1 MIVLR
6 YAVFLVGFMLVGI
19 TFWFLDLQATTM
31 FLAGLLSPLPITI
44 PTVDVLGAPISIPAL
59 IVQWTISAGQIVTFH
74 RVAFTQDARILAMVF
89 TLINF
94 SMNVV
99 IVYSSWIE
107 SSVWFVKLFW
117 TVVCSGLTVLA
128 PELLIV
134 LGVMHSWN
142 AIRAQQTGSF
152 FGQMFHSGRRL
163 GESGHT
169 ESRDSRIP
177 QTGTVASGTGH
188 LRMGSTRDTSTSSN
202 SVFRRITFPA
212 NPISD
217 DEYDGR
223 RELS

>member
-6 YAVFLVGFMLVGI
+6 YVVFLIGFMLVGI

-31 FLAGLLSPLPITI
+31 FLAGLLSLLPITI
-44 PTVDVLGAPISIPAL
+44 PTVDVMGAQISLPAL
-59 IVQWTISAGQIVTFH
+59 IVQWTISAGQVVAFH
-74 RVAFTQDARILAMVF
+74 RVALTHEARILAIGF

-94 SMNVV
+94 SMNVI

-142 AIRAQQTGSF
+142 AICDRQTGSF
-152 FGQMFHSGRRL
+152 FWQMFHSGLRL

-169 ESRDSRIP
+169 EPSPPPPRVPRTP
-177 QTGTVASGTGH
+177 QTGTVASGK
-188 LRMGSTRDTSTSSN
+188 STSI
-202 SVFRRITFPA
+202 FRRITFPA
-212 NPISD
+212 TQTSD
-217 DEYDGR
+217 DE
-223 RELS
+223 